1 MRVILVV
8 CAVAAELQGF
18 ARDGVTVLE
27 TGVGPIDA
35 ALATSRALAR
45 GTYRAVINAGI
56 GGGFRGRAAVGDVV
70 IVAAEHY
77 VELGR
82 EDGEPLVLPGGRTL
96 ATIATSS
103 AALLAAARERVGE
116 AAIGSG
122 VTSATITTSDA
133 RAAMLNARYAP
144 SVESMEG
151 FAVLHAADA
160 AGVPAIEVRGI
171 SNLVGDRAHS
181 GWDFRSGSAAALR
194 GLDAL
199 LDIIS

>member
-1 MRVILVV
+1 VILVV

-27 TGVGPIDA
+27 TGVGPVDA
-35 ALATSRALAR
+35 ALATARALAT
-45 GTYRAVINAGI
+45 GTYRAIINAGI
-56 GGGFRGRAAVGDVV
+56 GGGFRGRATVGDVV
-70 IVAAEHY
+70 IVDAEYY

-96 ATIATSS
+96 ATSATSS
-103 AALLAAARERVGE
+103 AAFLAAARERID
-116 AAIGSG
+116 AATFGSG

-133 RAAMLNARYAP
+133 RAAALNERYAP

-151 FAVLHAADA
+151 FAVLRAAA
-160 AGVPAIEVRGI
+160 LAGVPAIEVRGI
-171 SNLVGDRAHS
+171 SNLVGDRATS

-199 LDIIS
+199 LSVIA